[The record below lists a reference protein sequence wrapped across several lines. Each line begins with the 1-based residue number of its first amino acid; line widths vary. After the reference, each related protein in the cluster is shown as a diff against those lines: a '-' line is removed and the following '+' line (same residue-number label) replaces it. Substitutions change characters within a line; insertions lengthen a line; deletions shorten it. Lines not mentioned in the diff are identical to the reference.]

1 MTSLLV
7 PRTTES
13 VLESVDKD
21 SEEESEMD
29 FPDGENTFTRGE
41 SVKDWLMEGDIM
53 LLPLPLLLRPSCV
66 DEICRLIL
74 ICRIKLRCEERP
86 RFVCID
92 SKCEDVGGSFD
103 RES

>member
-13 VLESVDKD
+13 VLKSVDKD
-21 SEEESEMD
+21 SEEESEID
-29 FPDGENTFTRGE
+29 LTGGEHMFTRGE

-53 LLPLPLLLRPSCV
+53 LLPLLLRPSCA

-74 ICRIKLRCEERP
+74 ICRIKFRCEERP

-92 SKCEDVGGSFD
+92 SKCEDVEGSFD